1 MIVFHAVSAE
11 IVQTALTAFF
21 AKIVGRTMDAKSA
34 KSVLNVTAVT
44 TVQNANFVVN
54 VKTVIFA
61 QNV

>member
-11 IVQTALTAFF
+11 IVQTALTEFF

-44 TVQNANFVVN
+44 TVQNANSVVN